1 MDEEYKRFIEEKLG
15 GVKARIREKALA
27 RSADGAFASE
37 EVTLLAATKGVDA
50 EAINYAHKELGLT
63 YIGENKAQ
71 ELVLKYPQ
79 LDKEGLHVHFIGHL
93 QTNKVRQIIDKVEMI
108 HSLDS
113 IGLAEEINKRAGA
126 IGKRMPV
133 LVEINI
139 AREPEKGGVFPEN
152 AEDFIRQVS
161 RLAWIHVKGLMTMAP
176 AGCSESEYTRYFT
189 EVRTLYERIRAL
201 GIPEVSAEVLSM
213 GMSDSYECAVS
224 CGATLVRVGSA
235 IFGKRA
241 YQIQN

>member
-1 MDEEYKRFIEEKLG
+1 MDEEYKRFVRERLG
-15 GVKARIREKALA
+15 SVRARIRQKTLE

-37 EVTLLAATKGVDA
+37 DVTLLAATKGVDA
-50 EAINYAHKELGLT
+50 EAVNYAHRELGLDH
-63 YIGENKAQ
+63 IGENKAQ
-71 ELVLKYPQ
+71 ELVQKYPQ
-79 LDKEGLHVHFIGHL
+79 LDKDGLHVHFIGHL

-113 IGLAEEINKRAGA
+113 IGLAEEIDKRARA

-152 AEDFIRQVS
+152 AEAFIREVS
-161 RLAWIHVKGLMTMAP
+161 RLTSIHVKGLMTMAP
-176 AGCSESEYTRYFT
+176 AGCSESEYIRYFT
-189 EVRTLYERIRAL
+189 EVRSLFDKIGAM

-224 CGATLVRVGSA
+224 CGSTLVRVGSA

-241 YQIQN
+241 YQI

>member
-15 GVKARIREKALA
+15 GVRARIRERTLKRAA
-27 RSADGAFASE
+27 ETAFASE
-37 EVTLLAATKGVDA
+37 DVTLLAATKNVDA
-50 EAINYAHKELGLT
+50 EAINYAHKNLGLDH
-63 YIGENKAQ
+63 IGENKAQ

-79 LDKEGLHVHFIGHL
+79 LDKDGLHIHFIGHL

-113 IGLAEEINKRAGA
+113 IGLAEEIDKRARA

-152 AEDFIRQVS
+152 AEDFVREVS
-161 RLAWIHVKGLMTMAP
+161 RLTSIHVKGLMTMAP

-189 EVRTLYERIRAL
+189 EVKELFEKIKAL

-241 YQIQN
+241 YQI

>member
-1 MDEEYKRFIEEKLG
+1 MDEEYKRFVEEKLG
-15 GVKARIREKALA
+15 GVKARIRQRILA
-27 RSADGAFASE
+27 RSADCAFASE

-50 EAINYAHKELGLT
+50 ESINYAHRELGLT
-63 YIGENKAQ
+63 HIGENKAQ

-93 QTNKVRQIIDKVEMI
+93 QTNKVKQIIDKVEMI

-152 AEDFIRQVS
+152 AEDFIREVS

-189 EVRTLYERIRAL
+189 EVRTLYEHIKSL

>member
-1 MDEEYKRFIEEKLG
+1 MDDEYKRFISEKLG
-15 GVKARIREKALA
+15 GVRARIRENTLK
-27 RSADGAFASE
+27 RVADGVFASE
-37 EVTLLAATKGVDA
+37 DVTLLAATKGVDA
-50 EAINYAHKELGLT
+50 EAINYAHRELGLDH
-63 YIGENKAQ
+63 IGENKAQ
-71 ELVLKYPQ
+71 ELVAKYPQ
-79 LDKEGLHVHFIGHL
+79 LDKDGLHVHFIGHL
-93 QTNKVRQIIDKVEMI
+93 QTNKVKQIIDKVEMI

-152 AEDFIRQVS
+152 AEEFIREVS
-161 RLAWIHVKGLMTMAP
+161 RLTSIHVKGLMTMAP
-176 AGCSESEYTRYFT
+176 AGSSESEYIRYFT
-189 EVRTLYERIRAL
+189 EVRELFDRIDSL

-213 GMSDSYECAVS
+213 GMSDSYEYAVL

-241 YQIQN
+241 YQI

>member
-50 EAINYAHKELGLT
+50 EVINYAHKELGLT